1 MRHLM
6 ECFVDVFLDKIDV
19 ERMFVNYVTMLAE
32 QLFSKFNLLW
42 ALFTILSLKN
52 RCIYIKGMH

>member
-6 ECFVDVFLDKIDV
+6 ECFADVFLDKIDV

-32 QLFSKFNLLW
+32 QLFSKFKLLW
-42 ALFTILSLKN
+42 ALFTT
-52 RCIYIKGMH
+52 